1 MNKPQNF
8 IYLALFVVLLI
19 TGITSFQSQYVQIP
33 VPTDVTPPLGHG
45 HERLRIPEGGSYTK
59 ARNDGEPVQVE
70 YFKSMSFRH
79 LDNGAVRE
87 NPSGIGLVDGE
98 VIVSNNADETCQ
110 FNTGD
115 ISTQLDSITMEKG
128 GIVQAIVDKTA
139 NTITIRSLRGGVS
152 LLFNTITIAE
162 IHDQHEV
169 KLLDGTEITV
179 PIRSNF
185 RSQYLTAQD
194 LDTSVK
200 LSDFVSVVK
209 SSPVL
214 QRMQNSS
221 NKNDG
226 RLYKTAEKTAA
237 ALQQLRKQ

>member
-8 IYLALFVVLLI
+8 IYLALVVGLI
-19 TGITSFQSQYVQIP
+19 IAAIGSFQSQYVQIP

-45 HERLRIPEGGSYTK
+45 HERLRMPDGGNYTK

-70 YFKSMSFRH
+70 YFGSMSFRH
-79 LDNGAVRE
+79 LDNGSVQE
-87 NPSGIGLVDGE
+87 NQSGVGLVDGE
-98 VIVSNNADETCQ
+98 VIASAKNADKTCQ
-110 FNTGD
+110 FNTGH
-115 ISTQLDSITMEKG
+115 ISTQLDSVTFDKD
-128 GIVQAIVDKTA
+128 GIVQAIVDKQA
-139 NTITIRSLRGGVS
+139 GTITIRSLHGGVS

-169 KLLDGTEITV
+169 RLLDGQEITV

-185 RSQYLTAQD
+185 RSLYLTAED

-209 SSPVL
+209 ASPVL

-221 NKNDG
+221 NKND
-226 RLYKTAEKTAA
+226 RRIYKTAEKTAA
-237 ALQQLRKQ
+237 ALRQLH